1 MTFWQLETAEAPRH
15 PWDPTWG
22 LCKLHAPSQKGPPL
36 CVNTDGVVESDISH
50 DLISFMSTAQMV
62 QV

>member
-1 MTFWQLETAEAPRH
+1 MTFWQLGMAEAPRH
-15 PWDPTWG
+15 LWDPTWG
-22 LCKLHAPSQKGPPL
+22 LKRSQKGPPL

-50 DLISFMSTAQMV
+50 DLISFMPTAQMV